1 MTNYLKVLH
10 NTGVLLMDRTFAK
23 NASYV
28 GSREY
33 NMLQEARKAY
43 PEYEVRTKKI
53 KRNSAKEC
61 YKGLTYEYME
71 DYIQTHEPAA
81 TVDAVLDEF
90 EEMRLISSCH
100 SKAFR
105 YPVIKKWFLN
115 KYPEV
120 KLSGTNKQSLVA
132 IEKATE
138 DVAA

>member
-1 MTNYLKVLH
+1 
-10 NTGVLLMDRTFAK
+10 
-23 NASYV
+23 
-28 GSREY
+28 
-33 NMLQEARKAY
+33 
-43 PEYEVRTKKI
+43 
-53 KRNSAKEC
+53 
-61 YKGLTYEYME
+61 ME

-81 TVDAVLDEF
+81 TVDTVLDEF

-120 KLSGTNKQSLVA
+120 KLNGTNKKSLVA